1 MKKLLGFVVMLGL
14 LTITAYA
21 TDNNT
26 LQTFSSGETISSSKV
41 NQNFVFTSN
50 YVVKSNGEIIGD
62 FLSISGNEIYMITS
76 KGYITKIDS
85 TTGKIS
91 RGNAYS
97 INNSCDG
104 DAYGAVMETLS
115 KLVANYKIDTLDL
128 NDSTDFVGYIDSST
142 ARINTTAYTK
152 SAACY
157 QQSTKELIQITQ
169 NNESITGVKN
179 TYSLPISISK

>member
-115 KLVANYKIDTLDL
+115 KLVANYKIDPYA
-128 NDSTDFVGYIDSST
+128 STDFVGYIDSST